1 MWYIYTMEL
10 YSATKK
16 NEIGS
21 FVKMWMDL
29 ETVIQSEVNQKEKK
43 TLHINTNVESEKV
56 GKDALIY
63 KAEIET

>member
-1 MWYIYTMEL
+1 MEL

-43 TLHINTNVESEKV
+43 TLHINTNVESEKLV
-56 GKDALIY
+56 KMLLFT
-63 KAEIET
+63 KQK